1 MEAVRGGHWSGDIA
15 VDDVTIMAGNCPE
28 VRGYCL
34 FLFVYKIIYCILLI
48 AFWMPGSKDTQGN
61 YRRSSKQL
69 YNVSL
74 YSKVR
79 SPPYC
84 CVVLSDLRLCLIPN

>member
-34 FLFVYKIIYCILLI
+34 FFCLFTKLFI
-48 AFWMPGSKDTQGN
+48 AFF
-61 YRRSSKQL
+61 
-69 YNVSL
+69 
-74 YSKVR
+74 
-79 SPPYC
+79 
-84 CVVLSDLRLCLIPN
+84 

>member
-34 FLFVYKIIYCILLI
+34 FFVCLQNYLLHS
-48 AFWMPGSKDTQGN
+48 FD
-61 YRRSSKQL
+61 
-69 YNVSL
+69 
-74 YSKVR
+74 
-79 SPPYC
+79 
-84 CVVLSDLRLCLIPN
+84 CVLDAWV